1 MKNKL
6 YALKRK
12 GLCPLNFKVLRLMRM
27 CPRGAWMNRE
37 RKEMR
42 CALGTVD
49 LSFPKVLCLD
59 KATEFSKNKAT
70 GKLWAYASH
79 PEP

>member
-1 MKNKL
+1 
-6 YALKRK
+6 
-12 GLCPLNFKVLRLMRM
+12 
-27 CPRGAWMNRE
+27 MNRE
-37 RKEMR
+37 RKER
-42 CALGTVD
+42 RYALGTVE